1 MLPGEMRA
9 RVRARTRLRVRARA
23 RLRVRARARLR
34 VRARVRLRVI
44 LLRPGEARLP
54 TSPYISLYLPI
65 SPYISLHLLI
75 PPYISLYL
83 LPGEARRI
91 QKLID
96 EAVAAGATVAAGGVL
111 PAEHADQ
118 AKDGVGV
125 PQFYPPTIV
134 LLPSILT
141 EPSLRGLVS
150 PP

>member
-1 MLPGEMRA
+1 MHLPSVVPTCLRAAYQSSGQNCIGAERYFVHASLWDDFISRAGAVARSMRQA
-9 RVRARTRLRVRARA
+9 
-23 RLRVRARARLR
+23 
-34 VRARVRLRVI
+34 
-44 LLRPGEARLP
+44 
-54 TSPYISLYLPI
+54 
-65 SPYISLHLLI
+65 
-75 PPYISLYL
+75 PPLNSEGNTGVDVGALV

-118 AKDGVGV
+118 AKDGPGV

-141 EPSLRGLVS
+141 DPSLRDLVS
-150 PP
+150 EP

>member
-1 MLPGEMRA
+1 MRA
-9 RVRARTRLRVRARA
+9 RVRARTRVRVRARA
-23 RLRVRARARLR
+23 RLRVRARVRLR

-54 TSPYISLYLPI
+54 TSPYISLYR
-65 SPYISLHLLI
+65 
-75 PPYISLYL
+75 

-141 EPSLRGLVS
+141 EPSLRSLVS
-150 PP
+150 APSA